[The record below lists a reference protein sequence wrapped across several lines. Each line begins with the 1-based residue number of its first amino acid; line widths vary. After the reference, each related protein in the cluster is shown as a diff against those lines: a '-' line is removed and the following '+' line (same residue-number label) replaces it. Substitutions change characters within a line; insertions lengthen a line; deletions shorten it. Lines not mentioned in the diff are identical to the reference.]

1 MCGTN
6 GCGPLLI
13 SDLTAIDV
21 STAPGFDAAGFRC
34 NSFVVCG
41 VSMTCIYYM
50 VQMQPPANLG
60 HRQSADPT
68 YVDGATVAPPVPVKI
83 SVGIGAQSMCTNPNV
98 TFVAGNYVTLT
109 FDGGKTL
116 KVYLP
121 AFSGTQLTLYV
132 SQNGSTFKDA
142 ALTMLAAAPP

>member
-34 NSFVVCG
+34 KAFIVCG
-41 VSMTCIYYM
+41 VAMNCVYFLM
-50 VQMQPPANLG
+50 DQNLG
-60 HRQSADPT
+60 HRQSMDAT
-68 YVDGATVAPPVPVKI
+68 YTDGTEVMQPVPVKI
-83 SVGIGAQSMCTNPNV
+83 WMTGGAQSMCTNATV
-98 TFVAGNYVTLT
+98 TLAAGNYVTLT
-109 FDGGKTL
+109 FDGGKVL

-121 AFSGTQLTLYV
+121 AFSGTELTLYV